1 MNCKLKIGQKNIH
14 PGGLMKLFNK
24 FNVLLRYLNAFN
36 YAGLNFN
43 EIPQEFEKCT
53 LEIKN
58 FWNK

>member
-1 MNCKLKIGQKNIH
+1 
-14 PGGLMKLFNK
+14 MKLFNK
-24 FNVLLRYLNAFN
+24 FIVLLRYLNAFN